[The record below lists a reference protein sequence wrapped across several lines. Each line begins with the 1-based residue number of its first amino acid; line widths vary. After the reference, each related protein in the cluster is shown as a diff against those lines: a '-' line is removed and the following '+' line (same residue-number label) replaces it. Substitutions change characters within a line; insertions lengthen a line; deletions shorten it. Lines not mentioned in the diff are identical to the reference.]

1 MFAVF
6 INLTYSF
13 WLFWTPFWFLMTFGI
28 MYMAYKFSRRALDNK
43 LAKRAEEL
51 YLKVFGINKSYF
63 EDFDLIVHIGLYSAW
78 IDISRITTEEK
89 KSENIEFEKEMMN
102 RSMMMDADLI
112 DEVQQGQNLM
122 ANQPSLTLFPPGGTT
137 PNTMAPPQT
146 QMQIPDLTF
155 GGAETHGDL
164 APRITLDT
172 STKKKKSGGWFQ
184 SEMTASYFFP
194 TTAGNRF
201 TPNQSPE
208 KIYVE
213 GEELQASEA
222 NSPTP
227 LRVTLDVTDQRGFKK
242 SSGGLNVPGRR
253 DRITVSPPSME
264 NIKEEPE
271 DGGLISNLVAVMVDS
286 DEEISCKDLRTE
298 VGAGKGADVV
308 VEGKVLDE
316 S

>member
-1 MFAVF
+1 LIVYLFAVF

-78 IDISRITTEEK
+78 MDISRITTEEK
-89 KSENIEFEKEMMN
+89 VSENIEFEKEMMN

-112 DEVQQGQNLM
+112 DEVQQGKNLM
-122 ANQPSLTLFPPGGTT
+122 ANQPSVTLFPPGGST

-155 GGAETHGDL
+155 GGADTHGDL

-172 STKKKKSGGWFQ
+172 SAKKKKSGGWFQ

-194 TTAGNRF
+194 TTARNRF
-201 TPNQSPE
+201 SPNQTPE
-208 KIYVE
+208 KIYEE
-213 GEELQASEA
+213 GEELHGSEG
-222 NSPTP
+222 NSPP
-227 LRVTLDVTDQRGFKK
+227 PSRVRLDVTDPRGTKK
-242 SSGGLNVPGRR
+242 SAGGLNVPGRR
-253 DRITVSPPSME
+253 DMITVSPPSME
-264 NIKEEPE
+264 NIKEAPE
-271 DGGLISNLVAVMVDS
+271 FGGLISTLVAVMVDS
-286 DEEISCKDLRTE
+286 DEEITSKDLRSD
-298 VGAGKGADVV
+298 VGAG
-308 VEGKVLDE
+308 
-316 S
+316 